1 MITLIRKLFWF
12 AVFLLATFCFIVLFE
27 HGTANFSGNAR
38 TEFENLKAMFG
49 KDIKRNPDESDAAA
63 R

>member
-1 MITLIRKLFWF
+1 MSALIRKLFWF

-27 HGTANFSGNAR
+27 HGPSNFQENAR
-38 TEFENLKAMFG
+38 KVSAELKEMFG
-49 KDIKRNPDESDAAA
+49 TTLKRQPDKSDDPS